1 MCDSAGGGQQAALVS
16 YDAKGAWGSFITA
29 TDPNTLRLGANG
41 VDKLRISNTG
51 LFATDNL
58 DMGNKKITSLAAG
71 TSSGDAVNKAQ
82 LDASMSSFVANAND
96 KNASASA
103 EGDGSIAIGSGAR
116 TVGGSGGVDRI
127 AIGQN
132 ALAGNSGQTGAI
144 AIGGDTIST
153 GNRSLA
159 LGYSSTATGFASAA
173 IGRYTFTTGSSAVA
187 LGNNAT
193 ASADGSVALGSDSL
207 ATQAKTV
214 SIGKSGS
221 ERRIVNVAAGTATTD
236 AVNVSQLTGVVT
248 ALGGDAAVNADGSI
262 KAPTYMV
269 QGTSANNVGTALA
282 SLDTTIKKNTGDIS
296 NLTTTV
302 NNITSGTTSLVQQ
315 DATSNA
321 ITVAKSTGGTTV
333 DFTGTAGT
341 RQLKGVSKGAVDTDA
356 VNVSQLKGI
365 ATVLGGGAEVSADGS
380 IKKPYY
386 AVQYS
391 ISSDIGTA
399 LTNLDNAITKN
410 TDDITTNTSNIS
422 KNASD
427 INNLANGVTG
437 LVQQDATSKAITVA
451 KSTGGTTVDFT
462 GTAGTRQLNGVSKGA
477 VDTDAVNVSQL
488 RGVTAALGGDAAVNA
503 DGSIKAPSYLVQ
515 GTSAN
520 NVGTALASIDAATT
534 KNTGDINTNT
544 TNISKNTGDI
554 TNLSTTVNNITSGTT
569 GLVQQDATSN
579 AITVAKSTDGTTVDF
594 TGTAGTRQL
603 NGVSKGAVDTDAVNV
618 SQLRGVTAALGG
630 DAAVNADGSIKAPSY
645 VVQGTSAN
653 NVGTALASIDAAVTK
668 NTGDITTNTNN
679 ISKNT
684 GDINNNTT
692 NISKN
697 TGDITNLSTTVNNI
711 TSGTTGLVQQDATSK
726 AITVAKSTGGTTVDF
741 TGTAGTRQLNGVS
754 KGAVDTDAVN
764 VSQLRGVTAALGGDA
779 AVNADGSI
787 KAPSYIVQGTSAN
800 NVGTALASIDA
811 AVTKNTGDITTNT
824 NNISKNT
831 GDINN
836 NTTNINKNTGDI
848 TNLSTTVNNI
858 TSGTTGLVQQDATSN
873 AITVAKSTGG
883 TTVDF
888 TGTAG
893 TRQLNGVS
901 KGAVDTD
908 AVNVSQLR
916 GVTAALGGDAAVN
929 ADGSIKAPSYVV
941 QGASANNVGTA
952 LASIDAATT
961 KNTGDINTNTTN
973 INKNTSDISKHS
985 GDITNL
991 STTVNNITSGTTG
1004 LVQQDATSNAIT
1016 VAKSTGGTTVD
1027 FTGTAG
1033 TRQLNGV
1040 SKGAVDT
1047 DAVNVSQLRG
1057 VTAAL
1062 GGDAAVN
1069 ADGSIKAPSYVVQG
1083 TSANNVGTALA
1094 SIDAAVTKNTGDI
1107 TTNTTNI
1114 SKNTGDITN
1123 LSTTVNN
1130 ITSGTT
1136 GLVQQDATSEAI
1148 TVAKSTGGTTVDFTG
1163 TAGTRQLN
1171 GVSKGAVDTDAVNVS
1186 QLRGVTAALGGDAE
1200 VNADGS
1206 IKAPSYIVQGTTA
1219 NNVGSALSSIDAAT
1233 TKNTGDIITNTTNI
1247 NKNTSDI
1254 SKHSGDITN
1263 LSTTVNNIT
1272 SGTTGLVQQD
1282 ATSNAITVAKSTG
1295 GTTVDFTGTAGTRQ
1309 LNGVS
1314 KGAVDTDA
1322 VNVSQLRGVTAA
1334 LGGDAAVN
1342 ADGSI
1347 KAPSYLVQG
1356 ASANNVGTALAS
1368 IDAATT
1374 KNTGDINTNTT
1385 NISKNTGD
1393 ITNLSTT
1400 VNNITSGTT
1409 GLVQQDATS
1418 NAITVAKSTGG
1429 TTVDFTGT
1437 AGTRQLNGV
1446 SKGAVDTDAVNVSQL
1461 MGVTAAL
1468 GGDAA
1473 VNADG
1478 SIKAPSYVVQ
1488 GTSANNVGTALA
1500 SIDAAT
1506 TKNTGDITTNTNNI
1520 SKNTGDINN
1529 NTTNISKNTGDI
1541 TNLSTTVNNITSG
1554 ATGLVQ
1560 QDATS
1565 NAITVAKSTG
1575 GTTVDFTGTAGTRQL
1590 NGVSKGAVDTDA
1602 VNVSQLRGVTAAL
1615 GGDAAVNADGSIK
1628 APSYIVQ
1635 GTTANNV
1642 GSALSSLDTAT
1653 TKNTGDINTNT
1664 TNINKNTS
1672 DISKHSGD
1680 ITNLSTTVNNITSGT
1695 TGLVQ
1700 QDATSNAI
1708 TVAKS
1713 TGGTT
1718 VDFTGTA
1725 GTRQLNGVSKGV
1737 IDTDAVN
1744 VSQLKGVTTA
1754 LGGGA
1759 EVSTDGSIKA
1769 PSYVV
1774 QGTTANNVGSA
1785 LSSLDTAT
1793 TKNTGDITTNTTNI
1807 NKNTGDITNL
1817 STTVN
1822 NITSGTTG
1830 LVQQDAT
1837 SNAITVAKST
1847 GGTTV
1852 DFTGTAGTRQLN
1864 GVSKGAVDTDAVN
1877 VSQLRGVTA
1886 ALGGD
1891 AAVNADGSIKAPSY
1905 VVQGTSANNVG
1916 TALASIDAAVTKNTG
1931 DITTNTNNI
1940 SKNTGDINNNTTNI
1954 SKNTGDITNLS
1965 TTVNN
1970 IISGTTGLVQQDAT
1984 SKAITVAKSTGG
1996 TTVDFTGTAGTRQLN
2011 GVSKGAVDT
2020 DAVNV
2025 SQLRGVT
2032 AALGGDAAVNADGSI
2047 KAPSYLVQGASA
2059 NNVGTALA
2067 SIDAATTKNTGDIIT
2082 NTTNINKNTSDISKH
2097 SGDITNLSTTVNNI
2111 TSGTTGLVQQ
2121 DATSKAITVAKST
2134 DGTTVDFT
2142 GTAGTRQLNGVSKGA
2157 VDTDA
2162 VNVSQLKGVTTA
2174 LGGGAE
2180 VNADGSIKAPSYVV
2194 QGTTANN
2201 VGSALSSLDTAT
2213 TKNTGDITNLSTTV
2227 NNITSGATG
2236 LVQQDATSNA
2246 ITVAKST
2253 GGTTVD
2259 FTGTA
2264 GTRQLNGVSKGTVD
2278 TDAVNV
2284 SQLKGVTTALGG
2296 GAEVNAD
2303 GSIKAP
2309 SYVVQGTTA
2318 NNVGSA
2324 LSSLDAATTKNTGD
2338 ITTLNTTVNNITNGT
2353 TGLVQQD
2360 PVTHNITIASTQ
2372 GGELINVAGSAGPRV
2387 ITGVANGVNDRD
2399 AVTVAQLKSVG
2410 LVDASGKM
2418 MGAVVYDDI
2427 SLGHATLGGTHGTV
2441 IGNLSKGRVASDS
2454 MEAINGGQLFT
2465 LQEQINDKFNSLNGH
2480 VKDLNEKV
2488 THGND
2493 GAQGFTGA
2501 IGGQGIAG
2509 LNGLPGTSNPST
2521 GSIAIG
2527 TGAQATGNGSLAI
2540 GNGAAAPADNAVA
2553 LGQGSLA
2560 DRDNTVSVGAAGA
2573 ERQITNVAAGVA
2585 PTDAVNLGQLNSRFD
2600 SAQHAINSVARSAYS
2615 GVAAAMA
2622 MPSMTPSGP
2631 GRTIVA
2637 AGAANYK
2644 NGSAAAA
2651 SVTYRS
2657 MNGRWLVNGAVSVTS
2672 TGDAGVRTQ
2681 VGYEF

>member
-515 GTSAN
+515 GASAN
-520 NVGTALASIDAATT
+520 NVGSALSSIDAATT

-569 GLVQQDATSN
+569 GLVQQDATSK
-579 AITVAKSTDGTTVDF
+579 AITVAKSTGGTTVDF

-787 KAPSYIVQGTSAN
+787 KAPSYVVQGTSAN

-831 GDINN
+831 GDI
-836 NTTNINKNTGDI
+836 

-858 TSGTTGLVQQDATSN
+858 TSGTTGLVQQDATSK
-873 AITVAKSTGG
+873 AITVAKSTDG

-908 AVNVSQLR
+908 AVNVSQLK
-916 GVTAALGGDAAVN
+916 GVTTALGG
-929 ADGSIKAPSYVV
+929 G
-941 QGASANNVGTA
+941 
-952 LASIDAATT
+952 
-961 KNTGDINTNTTN
+961 
-973 INKNTSDISKHS
+973 
-985 GDITNL
+985 
-991 STTVNNITSGTTG
+991 
-1004 LVQQDATSNAIT
+1004 
-1016 VAKSTGGTTVD
+1016 
-1027 FTGTAG
+1027 
-1033 TRQLNGV
+1033 
-1040 SKGAVDT
+1040 
-1047 DAVNVSQLRG
+1047 
-1057 VTAAL
+1057 
-1062 GGDAAVN
+1062 
-1069 ADGSIKAPSYVVQG
+1069 
-1083 TSANNVGTALA
+1083 
-1094 SIDAAVTKNTGDI
+1094 
-1107 TTNTTNI
+1107 
-1114 SKNTGDITN
+1114 
-1123 LSTTVNN
+1123 
-1130 ITSGTT
+1130 
-1136 GLVQQDATSEAI
+1136 
-1148 TVAKSTGGTTVDFTG
+1148 
-1163 TAGTRQLN
+1163 
-1171 GVSKGAVDTDAVNVS
+1171 
-1186 QLRGVTAALGGDAE
+1186 AE

-1322 VNVSQLRGVTAA
+1322 VNISQLKGVTTA
-1334 LGGDAAVN
+1334 LGGGAEVN

-1347 KAPSYLVQG
+1347 KAPSYIVQG
-1356 ASANNVGTALAS
+1356 TTANNVGSALSS

-1418 NAITVAKSTGG
+1418 N
-1429 TTVDFTGT
+1429 
-1437 AGTRQLNGV
+1437 
-1446 SKGAVDTDAVNVSQL
+1446 
-1461 MGVTAAL
+1461 
-1468 GGDAA
+1468 
-1473 VNADG
+1473 
-1478 SIKAPSYVVQ
+1478 
-1488 GTSANNVGTALA
+1488 
-1500 SIDAAT
+1500 
-1506 TKNTGDITTNTNNI
+1506 
-1520 SKNTGDINN
+1520 
-1529 NTTNISKNTGDI
+1529 
-1541 TNLSTTVNNITSG
+1541 
-1554 ATGLVQ
+1554 
-1560 QDATS
+1560 
-1565 NAITVAKSTG
+1565 
-1575 GTTVDFTGTAGTRQL
+1575 
-1590 NGVSKGAVDTDA
+1590 
-1602 VNVSQLRGVTAAL
+1602 
-1615 GGDAAVNADGSIK
+1615 
-1628 APSYIVQ
+1628 
-1635 GTTANNV
+1635 
-1642 GSALSSLDTAT
+1642 
-1653 TKNTGDINTNT
+1653 
-1664 TNINKNTS
+1664 
-1672 DISKHSGD
+1672 
-1680 ITNLSTTVNNITSGT
+1680 
-1695 TGLVQ
+1695 
-1700 QDATSNAI
+1700 
-1708 TVAKS
+1708 
-1713 TGGTT
+1713 
-1718 VDFTGTA
+1718 
-1725 GTRQLNGVSKGV
+1725 
-1737 IDTDAVN
+1737 
-1744 VSQLKGVTTA
+1744 
-1754 LGGGA
+1754 
-1759 EVSTDGSIKA
+1759 
-1769 PSYVV
+1769 
-1774 QGTTANNVGSA
+1774 
-1785 LSSLDTAT
+1785 
-1793 TKNTGDITTNTTNI
+1793 
-1807 NKNTGDITNL
+1807 
-1817 STTVN
+1817 
-1822 NITSGTTG
+1822 
-1830 LVQQDAT
+1830 
-1837 SNAITVAKST
+1837 
-1847 GGTTV
+1847 
-1852 DFTGTAGTRQLN
+1852 
-1864 GVSKGAVDTDAVN
+1864 
-1877 VSQLRGVTA
+1877 
-1886 ALGGD
+1886 
-1891 AAVNADGSIKAPSY
+1891 
-1905 VVQGTSANNVG
+1905 
-1916 TALASIDAAVTKNTG
+1916 
-1931 DITTNTNNI
+1931 
-1940 SKNTGDINNNTTNI
+1940 
-1954 SKNTGDITNLS
+1954 
-1965 TTVNN
+1965 
-1970 IISGTTGLVQQDAT
+1970 
-1984 SKAITVAKSTGG
+1984 
-1996 TTVDFTGTAGTRQLN
+1996 
-2011 GVSKGAVDT
+2011 
-2020 DAVNV
+2020 
-2025 SQLRGVT
+2025 
-2032 AALGGDAAVNADGSI
+2032 
-2047 KAPSYLVQGASA
+2047 
-2059 NNVGTALA
+2059 
-2067 SIDAATTKNTGDIIT
+2067 
-2082 NTTNINKNTSDISKH
+2082 
-2097 SGDITNLSTTVNNI
+2097 
-2111 TSGTTGLVQQ
+2111 
-2121 DATSKAITVAKST
+2121 AITVAKST

-2213 TKNTGDITNLSTTV
+2213 TKNTGDINKNTGDITNLSTTV